1 MIRPPGTS
9 IPMVSITVA
18 RLRQAGIG
26 EARRNVCSVWS
37 VPLRDLAPALGALGL
52 AGLAAA
58 APLGAQA
65 CREPHY
71 RWTQKTDTALADVAP
86 QPTSVAVILATWAPP
101 HLGPR
106 DRCAPRSD
114 HELETYSVTA
124 WVRGSTG
131 SKTTAIGTSSSPS
144 EPIALPIPAS
154 WSRSRRRD
162 TARATRGP
170 GRSSTRLSAT
180 GRSAGAV
187 SWRGRCGRASAGLP
201 FSTDNTA
208 AAGR

>member
-37 VPLRDLAPALGALGL
+37 VPLRDLAPALVALGL

-101 HLGPR
+101 PLGPR

-124 WVRGSTG
+124 WVRRGGRVKDDGGWHSELPQPD
-131 SKTTAIGTSSSPS
+131 ASPS
-144 EPIALPIPAS
+144 DSRIVVGIPAPRYS
-154 WSRSRRRD
+154 ARYAG
-162 TARATRGP
+162 ARAGP
-170 GRSSTRLSAT
+170 
-180 GRSAGAV
+180 
-187 SWRGRCGRASAGLP
+187 ASPLG
-201 FSTDNTA
+201 
-208 AAGR
+208 

>member
-124 WVRGSTG
+124 WVRRGAGMNDGAGRSHR
-131 SKTTAIGTSSSPS
+131 
-144 EPIALPIPAS
+144 
-154 WSRSRRRD
+154 RSRRTERP
-162 TARATRGP
+162 AR
-170 GRSSTRLSAT
+170 
-180 GRSAGAV
+180 
-187 SWRGRCGRASAGLP
+187 CC
-201 FSTDNTA
+201 
-208 AAGR
+208 

>member
-1 MIRPPGTS
+1 MRAGAADSTLSSPPSWMIRPPGTS

-37 VPLRDLAPALGALGL
+37 VPLRDLAPALVALGL
-52 AGLAAA
+52 AGLSAA
-58 APLGAQA
+58 APLGAQE
-65 CREPHY
+65 CREPHI
-71 RWTQKTDTALADVAP
+71 RSKQKTDTALADVAP

-124 WVRGSTG
+124 WVRRGGRVQDDGDWRIERTRPARRPFESF
-131 SKTTAIGTSSSPS
+131 ILVESPA
-144 EPIALPIPAS
+144 P
-154 WSRSRRRD
+154 
-162 TARATRGP
+162 
-170 GRSSTRLSAT
+170 
-180 GRSAGAV
+180 
-187 SWRGRCGRASAGLP
+187 
-201 FSTDNTA
+201 TD
-208 AAGR
+208 

>member
-37 VPLRDLAPALGALGL
+37 VPLRDLAPALGARGL

-86 QPTSVAVILATWAPP
+86 QPTSVAVILAAWAPP
-101 HLGPR
+101 RLGPR

-124 WVRGSTG
+124 WVRRGG
-131 SKTTAIGTSSSPS
+131 RVQNDGGWHIQPPQRAAKPS
-144 EPIALPIPAS
+144 AS
-154 WSRSRRRD
+154 FIL
-162 TARATRGP
+162 GE
-170 GRSSTRLSAT
+170 
-180 GRSAGAV
+180 
-187 SWRGRCGRASAGLP
+187 
-201 FSTDNTA
+201 N
-208 AAGR
+208 

>member
-1 MIRPPGTS
+1 MRAGAADSTLSSPPSWMIRPPGTS

-18 RLRQAGIG
+18 RLRPAGIG

-65 CREPHY
+65 CRAPHY

-114 HELETYSVTA
+114 HELETYRVTA
-124 WVRGSTG
+124 WVR
-131 SKTTAIGTSSSPS
+131 
-144 EPIALPIPAS
+144 
-154 WSRSRRRD
+154 
-162 TARATRGP
+162 
-170 GRSSTRLSAT
+170 
-180 GRSAGAV
+180 
-187 SWRGRCGRASAGLP
+187 RGRRVQKGGELCNQ
-201 FSTDNTA
+201 FSQA
-208 AAGR
+208 APEDPPARIL

>member
-58 APLGAQA
+58 APLGAQV
-65 CREPHY
+65 CREPHC
-71 RWTQKTDTALADVAP
+71 RWTQKTDTTLAEVVP

-124 WVRGSTG
+124 WVRRVDRVKNDGDWHIELTQRADNPSH
-131 SKTTAIGTSSSPS
+131 SSILV
-144 EPIALPIPAS
+144 EIPAPRYS
-154 WSRSRRRD
+154 PRY
-162 TARATRGP
+162 ARAP
-170 GRSSTRLSAT
+170 GELHSLIGNPEIRP
-180 GRSAGAV
+180 AGV
-187 SWRGRCGRASAGLP
+187 LRRP
-201 FSTDNTA
+201 
-208 AAGR
+208 

>member
-86 QPTSVAVILATWAPP
+86 RPTSVAVMLAAWAPP

-124 WVRGSTG
+124 WVRRGDRGKDDGDWDIEVDERAGNPSASFLRVQDPAPG
-131 SKTTAIGTSSSPS
+131 GTPCS
-144 EPIALPIPAS
+144 
-154 WSRSRRRD
+154 
-162 TARATRGP
+162 AR
-170 GRSSTRLSAT
+170 
-180 GRSAGAV
+180 
-187 SWRGRCGRASAGLP
+187 
-201 FSTDNTA
+201 
-208 AAGR
+208 

>member
-37 VPLRDLAPALGALGL
+37 VPLRDLAPALVALGL

-65 CREPHY
+65 GREPHY

-101 HLGPR
+101 RLGPR

-114 HELETYSVTA
+114 HELED
-124 WVRGSTG
+124 R
-131 SKTTAIGTSSSPS
+131 K
-144 EPIALPIPAS
+144 
-154 WSRSRRRD
+154 
-162 TARATRGP
+162 
-170 GRSSTRLSAT
+170 STRLNS
-180 GRSAGAV
+180 SHLVISYAV
-187 SWRGRCGRASAGLP
+187 FCLKKKKHQSVPLLLLA
-201 FSTDNTA
+201 
-208 AAGR
+208 